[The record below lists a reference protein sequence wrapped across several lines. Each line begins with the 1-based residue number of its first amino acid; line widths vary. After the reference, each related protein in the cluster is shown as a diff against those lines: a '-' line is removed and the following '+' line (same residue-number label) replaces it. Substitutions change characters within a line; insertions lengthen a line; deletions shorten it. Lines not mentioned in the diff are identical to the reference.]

1 MKPDFTSFTEPQ
13 RRALLDLL
21 CLARYIDGHLD
32 AIEDARLE
40 ALLNAMGYDTEYDR
54 QRELDAAVTRVRPH
68 TQPPQSARTH
78 AINLTKNFTER
89 EQQRQVYAALE
100 SIVTSDAH
108 ITTGESQL
116 LEELRGRFRL

>member
-1 MKPDFTSFTEPQ
+1 MNADFANFTEPQ

-21 CLARYIDGHLD
+21 SLARYLDGHLD

-40 ALLNAMGYDTEYDR
+40 IVLIALGYDTEYDR
-54 QRELDAAVTRVRPH
+54 QRELDAAVTRVRPY
-68 TQPPQSARTH
+68 TQPPTLARTH
-78 AINLTKNFTER
+78 AIELAKHFTER
-89 EQQRQVYAALE
+89 EQQRKVYAALE

-116 LEELRGRFRL
+116 LEELRSRFRL